1 MTYRCFFALDAPEPL
16 RATLVQRLKD
26 FASIPGVNWVK
37 PETLHLTLLFL
48 GDVDVNLVPALK
60 ALSLE
65 TAQAWKALPLAA
77 KGIELF
83 PAREPRLVWVSLR
96 SEDNAIFDLHKEL
109 VKQTRELGIEADPKP
124 LKLHITL
131 GRIKRQI
138 QPQLER
144 SILESGVDTQ
154 MLPYEQLSLYRSQL
168 KPEGPVYNIL
178 EQSILQ

>member
-1 MTYRCFFALDAPEPL
+1 
-16 RATLVQRLKD
+16 
-26 FASIPGVNWVK
+26 
-37 PETLHLTLLFL
+37 
-48 GDVDVNLVPALK
+48 
-60 ALSLE
+60 
-65 TAQAWKALPLAA
+65 
-77 KGIELF
+77 
-83 PAREPRLVWVSLR
+83 VWVSLR

-154 MLPYEQLSLYRSQL
+154 MLTYEQLSLYRSQL